1 MQAFELYQNMAERY
15 FALAKENK
23 TALCA
28 ARKCYIIAAENAM
41 AIQNLYKDDTNETK
55 ILLKKKCA
63 ENLKFAEMC
72 DKKIKE
78 NPEFDAKKVYKK

>member
-1 MQAFELYQNMAERY
+1 MAERY

-41 AIQNLYKDDTNETK
+41 AICNLYNDDANETK
-55 ILLKKKCA
+55 IQLKKKCA
-63 ENLKFAEMC
+63 ENL
-72 DKKIKE
+72 
-78 NPEFDAKKVYKK
+78 